1 MGVEGGFARP
11 APQQPADEQRRN
23 TGSDIIWRAFRL
35 SGEIT
40 SHSILSSLRH
50 IRYFSTAPGT
60 RDDSVIKK
68 TMNEQRSKLFPAMIG
83 ALWCLAVIGSY
94 YVYNFGYYREKLSV
108 FGNFF
113 LKFLN

>member
-1 MGVEGGFARP
+1 
-11 APQQPADEQRRN
+11 
-23 TGSDIIWRAFRL
+23 
-35 SGEIT
+35 
-40 SHSILSSLRH
+40 
-50 IRYFSTAPGT
+50 
-60 RDDSVIKK
+60 
-68 TMNEQRSKLFPAMIG
+68 MNEQRSKLFPAMIG